1 MTETSVPP
9 PPPQST
15 PVFAPLAKAVNKQDT
30 IQALLIK
37 KYGLKKG
44 NLDKLLNA
52 DKIQKLCLWVYN
64 ISPTA
69 SHHPGNK
76 NQPKTISKTMM
87 MLKLCLK
94 R

>member
-1 MTETSVPP
+1 METSVFPP
-9 PPPQST
+9 EHSF
-15 PVFAPLAKAVNKQDT
+15 FASLAKAVKQDNM
-30 IQALLIK
+30 QALLIK

-69 SHHPGNK
+69 SHHPGNE